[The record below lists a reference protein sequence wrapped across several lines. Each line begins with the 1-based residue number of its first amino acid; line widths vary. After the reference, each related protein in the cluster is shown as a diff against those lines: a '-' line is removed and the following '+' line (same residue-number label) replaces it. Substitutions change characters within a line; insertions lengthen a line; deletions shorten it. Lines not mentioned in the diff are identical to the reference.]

1 LLNKHLKEAS
11 EQPVYHI
18 Y

>member
-11 EQPVYHI
+11 AQPVYHI